1 MVSSANDRERVTL
14 RIAGMSCSVC
24 AQKIERILQS
34 TKGVYE
40 AAVNFGNNIAAISY
54 DPIKINKQDLIK
66 IIEGSGYK
74 VIENDPETIARTEAE
89 EVRVMRRDL
98 IIASIFTVPLF
109 IIAMW
114 DMFSNIPWLSDNYAI
129 FAMAQLILCIPVI
142 YAGRRFFI
150 RGYPALFS
158 GNPSMDSLVALG
170 TTASFLY
177 ALWNTGMILIGEP
190 AVHLTYES
198 AAVIITLISVG
209 KYFESRSRVKTDS
222 AVRGLKDLQPKTAI
236 VLRNK
241 VEVQVPITE
250 VKVGDELPIRP
261 GDRIPVDGIV
271 ISGTSSINESM
282 LTGESIPATKKKGD
296 DVFAGTVNGAGG
308 FLIEAVK
315 IGENTVLY
323 EIIMMMETA
332 QGTKAPVAR
341 LADRVAAVFVPVVI
355 IISVLAFVIWF
366 ISGKGLEFS
375 LTVLISVLVI
385 SCPCAL
391 GLATPLAIT
400 VGTGISAD
408 HGILF
413 KSASAL
419 ERAGEIDTVILDKT
433 GTITKGSPGVTD
445 IATKGDSTRLIG
457 LAAAAESGSEHP
469 IATAVISFAKTNGIS
484 IPEHTD
490 FESKTGGGVNSV
502 VDGKTITVGNRKL
515 MSEIGCDVSEYDAD
529 AEGFAKKAMTYFYVA
544 EDDVAL
550 GIVAVSDP
558 IRPESKFT
566 VTRIVENGAKVI
578 MVTGDN
584 KATALSVANAV
595 GITEVISNATPGDK
609 LEVVKDLQTK
619 GKYVAMAGDGIND
632 APALMQSDLGLAV
645 RSGTDIAMDSADVV
659 LMTDDIRCIPASI
672 ELGKATLKN
681 IKQNLF
687 LAFIYNMIAIPIAV
701 GILYPFGIGSITMM
715 PMISAA
721 AMSASS
727 LLVVGN
733 ALRLRRFVPESLAQ
747 AW

>member
-1 MVSSANDRERVTL
+1 
-14 RIAGMSCSVC
+14 MSCSVC
-24 AQKIERILQS
+24 AQKIEKTLQS

-40 AAVNFGNNIAAISY
+40 AAVNFGNSVAAVSY
-54 DPIKINKQDLIK
+54 DSNEITKQDLIK
-66 IIEGSGYK
+66 IIEKTGYK
-74 VIENDPETIARTEAE
+74 IIENDPETIARTEVE

-109 IIAMW
+109 IIVMW
-114 DMFSNIPWLSDNYAI
+114 DMFSNVPWLSDNYAV
-129 FAMAQLILCIPVI
+129 FALIQLILCIPVI

-158 GNPSMDSLVALG
+158 GSPSMDSLVALG

-177 ALWNTGMILIGEP
+177 ALWNTGMIFIGEP

-222 AVRGLKDLQPKTAI
+222 AVRGLMELQPKTAV
-236 VLRNK
+236 VLRNN
-241 VEVQVPITE
+241 VEIEIPISE
-250 VKVGDELPIRP
+250 VIVGDKLPIKP

-271 ISGTSSINESM
+271 VSGTSSVNESM
-282 LTGESIPATKKKGD
+282 LTGESLLAPKKEGD

-308 FLIEAVK
+308 FVIEAVK

-323 EIIMMMETA
+323 EIIRMMETA

-355 IISVLAFVIWF
+355 MISISAFIVWF
-366 ISGKGLEFS
+366 ISGRGLEFS

-400 VGTGISAD
+400 VGTGIAAD
-408 HGILF
+408 RGILF

-433 GTITKGSPGVTD
+433 GTITKGTPGVTG
-445 IATKGDSTRLIG
+445 IATRGDSARLIG

-469 IATAVISFAKTNGIS
+469 IASAVIEFAKTSRIPV
-484 IPEHTD
+484 PEHTD
-490 FESKTGGGVNSV
+490 FESKTGGGVKSV

-515 MSEIGCDVSEYDAD
+515 MDEIGCDVSEYNVD
-529 AEGFAKKAMTYFYVA
+529 AEDFAEKAMTYFYVA

-550 GIVAVSDP
+550 GIIAVSDP

-566 VTRIVENGAKVI
+566 VTRIVENGANAI

-595 GITEVISNATPGDK
+595 GITDVISNATPGDK
-609 LEVVKDLQTK
+609 LEVVKELQIK

-632 APALMQSDLGLAV
+632 APALMQSDIGLAV

-687 LAFIYNMIAIPIAV
+687 IAFIYNIIAIPIAV
-701 GILYPFGIGSITMM
+701 GILYPFGIGNITMM

-727 LLVVGN
+727 LLVVAN
-733 ALRLRRFVPESLAQ
+733 ALRLRKFVPESLAQ
-747 AW
+747 VWSH